1 MKFEESQIQF
11 SIIQYLQ
18 LQKIYAVHIPNER
31 KATPQAIMRLISL
44 GMKPGF
50 ADLELWIPKN
60 GVDKALLYHCMAHG
74 EKYTGPM
81 PTDGTKVL
89 ANVVYVEVKKPKGKQ
104 SENQIKFQK
113 RCDVVGFDYHVVYSV
128 EDVERLIRGYG
139 NEL

>member
-1 MKFEESQIQF
+1 MIYQESQIQF

-50 ADLELWIPKN
+50 ADLELWVPKH
-60 GVDKALLYHCMAHG
+60 GVGKALLYHCMAHG
-74 EKYTGPM
+74 EKYTGQM
-81 PTDGTKVL
+81 PTDGTKAL

-128 EDVERLIRGYG
+128 EDVERLIRRYV
-139 NEL
+139 